1 MSDSRKQRLRFWMW
15 SYVIACAEDD
25 VASVKLAR
33 EKLRMY
39 PNGERNDE
47 YARCV
52 KLIALIKELAEM
64 PTPKPGEQPSSAA
77 VRVAS
82 DISAAGYVE
91 SELRDAHRAVMAM
104 YVAPKQAEPAT
115 NGSEAQ

>member
-25 VASVKLAR
+25 VESVNLAR
-33 EKLRMY
+33 QKLRMY

-52 KLIALIKELAEM
+52 KLIAMLKELVEM
-64 PTPKPGEQPSSAA
+64 PAPKNNEHSPEA
-77 VRVAS
+77 VSIAQA
-82 DISAAGYVE
+82 IQTAGYAEAEV
-91 SELRDAHRAVMAM
+91 RDAHRAVMAM
-104 YVAPKQAEPAT
+104 YVPKPAAEEPIC
-115 NGSEAQ
+115 EL